1 MPARLVR
8 RARSH
13 RSRSTAIALGSLFL
27 TVALAFG
34 ASACTPKPT
43 VAGLDHKV
51 FATPLPEFDRWWRGE
66 QAAANHVSRATV
78 DRWWQR
84 DPERLDSA
92 AARRRPYDVSTD
104 FCSFAPES
112 GPGFDFRAPCVR
124 HDFAWRNLKRLQSII
139 GGHVDT
145 HARRLS
151 ATRQF
156 LADMRSTCATRSLP
170 NRAACGAVA
179 AAYYRA
185 VVAVS

>member
-1 MPARLVR
+1 MSARLMR
-8 RARSH
+8 RAHSH
-13 RSRSTAIALGSLFL
+13 RSRSTAIAVGSLFL
-27 TVALAFG
+27 AVALALG
-34 ASACTPKPT
+34 ASSCTPKPT
-43 VAGLDHKV
+43 VAGLDRKV
-51 FATPLPEFDRWWRGE
+51 FATPLPEFERWWRGE

-84 DPERLDSA
+84 DPQRLDSGS
-92 AARRRPYDVSTD
+92 ARRRPYDVSTD
-104 FCSFAPES
+104 FCSFAPER

-139 GGHVDT
+139 GGHIAPP
-145 HARRLS
+145 ARRLS

-156 LADMRSTCATRSLP
+156 LADMRSTCAARALP
-170 NRAACGAVA
+170 QRAACEAVA